1 MNKLLRWL
9 TMVLVAMAIVC
20 IGGLLTS
27 DTKIHIPTGF
37 SAPAMS
43 AAALLLVG
51 VSLLIIQIILR
62 PRWRELLKNTL
73 LAAAFLLWGV
83 VQLME
88 QNSLSRRLGN
98 VVIALY
104 VLDLAWV
111 VLASVIPG
119 GKIRS
124 SGPKNASSK
133 E

>member
-1 MNKLLRWL
+1 
-9 TMVLVAMAIVC
+9 MVLVAAAVVC

-51 VSLLIIQIILR
+51 VSLLIVQIILR
-62 PRWRELLKNTL
+62 PRWTELLKNTL

-88 QNSLSRRLGN
+88 ASSLSRSLGN

-104 VLDLAWV
+104 VLDLGWV
-111 VLASVIPG
+111 VLASVIPSG
-119 GKIRS
+119 AVRS
-124 SGPKNASSK
+124 SRVKDGSSK